1 MRQLEYE
8 AYAIW
13 DNSMPRKGTV
23 VDLLFDIPY
32 LIGWSTPFPTRDQ
45 LNRLLGKGI
54 YDAGMSGGCEWE
66 PFEISTDEYEELVS
80 AIKRDK
86 RLRETPKGT
95 LESSENGEVDE
106 HH

>member
-1 MRQLEYE
+1 MRHLKYE

-13 DNSMPRKGTV
+13 DNSMPREGTV

-66 PFEISTDEYEELVS
+66 PFQLSTDEYEELVS
-80 AIKRDK
+80 VIKCDK
-86 RLRETPKGT
+86 RLKDTSTGR
-95 LESSENGEVDE
+95 LE
-106 HH
+106 